1 MCEFEPTPADAYC
14 ILARLVL
21 AQAMN
26 SVSVVA
32 GRILAGDEDEEDCAT
47 IPTGAKTVGMKIG

>member
-1 MCEFEPTPADAYC
+1 MPAAAYC

-26 SVSVVA
+26 SGSVVA